1 LSGAIASE
9 SLVNDMTDVLKAEAR
24 RFLELLGTAPF
35 TRCYPLTREFE
46 GMPTTPGF
54 YAFRHRSA
62 GILYIGIATN
72 LRRRFRNGHKALAWA
87 FIDRL
92 DPDDVR
98 IAAVGIDRQTA
109 PQVEYLETLMI
120 QSARPRYNSR
130 IK

>member
-1 LSGAIASE
+1 MS
-9 SLVNDMTDVLKAEAR
+9 DVLKAEAQ
-24 RFLELLGTAPF
+24 RFLELLDNAPF
-35 TRCYPLTREFE
+35 IQCYPLTRDFE
-46 GMPTTPGF
+46 AVPTSPGF
-54 YAFRHRSA
+54 YAFRHRME

-109 PQVEYLETLMI
+109 QQVEYIETLMI